1 MTALPGSVRVPGR
14 AGGTGAGGRADLHG
28 RTTAWT
34 ARLAA
39 LGALGLYGA
48 LHWAGIVRP
57 GAPGALL
64 AMLVLALAA
73 GLLLPTVLTIASRR
87 ARVVVGVAAGLVALG
102 AILLLAGVPLAAL
115 RPAHWDTLV
124 VNLADGIGT
133 LPALRM
139 PYRGTDVWVHAVLL
153 SGGGLL
159 LLIGAVL
166 ALLPRPRMFGSALAL
181 AVLYGVPIVE
191 RAPAH
196 PYLDGAVFALLLG
209 ALLCADRLGQREAP
223 VAGTIAVVAVL
234 GAAIL
239 APHVDSAK
247 PWVDYEALAESLQ
260 SGKSTSFTW
269 NHDYAPI
276 TWPRDGLELARVR
289 SRGSLY
295 LKTANLEEFH
305 DGAWIQSHRIL
316 LDRDDT
322 EFASGHPE
330 WTQTIHVTIK
340 GLRSEQFLGAG
351 TTMLVSRST
360 KTVREATPGTFQAKD
375 KPLRRGDSY
384 DALVYVPKPGSV
396 ELHRAGTAYPNY
408 VLRQLTLDLPRESAD
423 DPSPVDVNIAPWG
436 SGLAPS
442 LLSSRG
448 YPFVNLREAL
458 AASGQ
463 LRTYE
468 LAQQL
473 RRASTDPYDYVNKV
487 MARVNS
493 GARYTES
500 PPPPGKLSPLDAFLF
515 RDHAGYC
522 QHFAGATA
530 LLLRM
535 GGVPARVVAG
545 FAPGSRSGQDHIIR
559 DFDAHSWVEAYF
571 PHYGWVTFDPTPGD
585 SPARSQLTD
594 IRQTAATP
602 NQARRPSTSAGDR
615 LSDPAAGGNA
625 AVSTNGGSDPTVP
638 LALGAAALA
647 LVATGVVLGVRRRRR
662 LLRSGDPEL
671 EELRIALV
679 RSGRGPSPDMT
690 LARLEQLL
698 AGSDGALGYLRA
710 LRLARYGS
718 GADAPTARQRRALR
732 RELGAGLGIRGRL
745 RSIWALPPHP
755 REVLD
760 ALKPRRRRS
769 YTA

>member
-1 MTALPGSVRVPGR
+1 MTALPGSVRAPGR
-14 AGGTGAGGRADLHG
+14 AGGAGAGALVPAH
-28 RTTAWT
+28 TTAST

-39 LGALGLYGA
+39 LSALGLYGA
-48 LHWAGIVRP
+48 LHWAGMVRP
-57 GAPGALL
+57 GAQGALL

-73 GLLLPTVLTIASRR
+73 GLALPVILTIVSRPARAAILTAS
-87 ARVVVGVAAGLVALG
+87 GLVVLG
-102 AILLLAGVPLAAL
+102 AILALSGVPVAAL
-115 RPAHWDTLV
+115 RPTRWDTLAV
-124 VNLADGIGT
+124 GLVNGIGT

-139 PYRGTDVWVHAVLL
+139 PYRGADVWVHAVLL

-159 LLIGAVL
+159 LLIGALL
-166 ALLPRPRMFGSALAL
+166 ALLPRPRTFGAALAL

-196 PYLDGAVFALLLG
+196 PYLDGAVFSLLLG
-209 ALLCADRLGQREAP
+209 ALLAVDRLREREAP
-223 VAGTIAVVAVL
+223 VAAAIAVLAVL
-234 GAAIL
+234 AAAL
-239 APHVDSAK
+239 VAPHIDSGK

-260 SGKSTSFTW
+260 SGKSTTFTW
-269 NHDYAPI
+269 NHHYAPI
-276 TWPRDGLELARVR
+276 TWSRDGLELARVR

-295 LKTANLEEFH
+295 LKTANLEEFRN
-305 DGAWIQSHRIL
+305 GAWVQSHRIR
-316 LDRDDT
+316 DTRDDT
-322 EFASGHPE
+322 EFASGHPG
-330 WTQTIHVTIK
+330 WTQSIHVAIK

-351 TTMLVSRST
+351 TTVLVSHSS
-360 KTVREATPGTFQAKD
+360 KTVREATPGTFEAD
-375 KPLRRGDSY
+375 GKPLRRGDSY
-384 DALVYVPKPGSV
+384 DALVYVPKPGTV
-396 ELHRAGTAYPNY
+396 QLRRAGTAYPSF
-408 VLRQLTLDLPRESAD
+408 VLRQLTLDLPKESAED
-423 DPSPVDVNIAPWG
+423 HSPVDISFAPWG

-458 AASGQ
+458 TASGL

-473 RRASTDPYDYVNKV
+473 RGAATDPYDYVNKV

-500 PPPPGKLSPLDAFLF
+500 PPPPGKLSALDAFLF

-545 FAPGSRSGQDHIIR
+545 FAPGSRDGQDRIIR

-594 IRQTAATP
+594 IRQTSTTP
-602 NQARRPSTSAGDR
+602 TAGQRPATSAGDR
-615 LSDPAAGGNA
+615 LSDPAAGGGA
-625 AVSTNGGSDPTVP
+625 AVDASGGSAPSP
-638 LALGAAALA
+638 LLALGAGAGALGAAGALLA
-647 LVATGVVLGVRRRRR
+647 VRRRRR
-662 LLRSGDPEL
+662 LVRSGDPEL
-671 EELRIALV
+671 EELRLALV

-718 GADAPTARQRRALR
+718 GSDAPTAGQRRALR
-732 RELGAGLGIRGRL
+732 RELGAGLGMRGRL
-745 RSIWALPPHP
+745 RSLWALPPHP
-755 REVLD
+755 RELLD

>member
-1 MTALPGSVRVPGR
+1 MTALAGSVRAPGGR
-14 AGGTGAGGRADLHG
+14 AGGAGAHVGA
-28 RTTAWT
+28 RTTAWN
-34 ARLAA
+34 ARVAA
-39 LGALGLYGA
+39 LSALGLYGA
-48 LHWAGIVRP
+48 LHWAGMVRP

-73 GLLLPTVLTIASRR
+73 GLALPVVLTIASRP
-87 ARVVVGVAAGLVALG
+87 ARVALVAGGGLVAVAAVL
-102 AILLLAGVPLAAL
+102 AIAGVPVAAL
-115 RPAHWDTLV
+115 RPTHWDTLAV
-124 VNLADGIGT
+124 GLANGVGT

-166 ALLPRPRMFGSALAL
+166 ALLPRPRMFGSTLAL

-209 ALLCADRLGQREAP
+209 ALLCADRLGERDAP
-223 VAGTIAVVAVL
+223 AAAGIAVVAVL
-234 GAAIL
+234 AAALL
-239 APHVDSAK
+239 APYVDSGK

-260 SGKSTSFTW
+260 SGKSTTFTW

-289 SRGSLY
+289 SRGALY

-305 DGAWIQSHRIL
+305 DGAWMQSHRLL

-340 GLRSEQFLGAG
+340 GLRSEQFLGSG

-360 KTVREATPGTFQAKD
+360 KTVREATPGTFEASG

-384 DALVYVPKPGSV
+384 DALVYVPRPGTV
-396 ELHRAGTAYPNY
+396 ELHRAGVSYPSY
-408 VLRQLTLDLPRESAD
+408 ILRQLTLDLPKESVD
-423 DPSPVDVNIAPWG
+423 DPSPVDVNFAPWG

-448 YPFVNLREAL
+448 FPFVNLREAL
-458 AASGQ
+458 TASGL

-468 LAQQL
+468 LSQQL
-473 RRASTDPYDYVNKV
+473 RGAATDPYDYVEKV
-487 MARVNS
+487 IARVNS

-500 PPPPGKLSPLDAFLF
+500 PPPPGKLPALDAFLF

-545 FAPGSRSGQDHIIR
+545 FAPGSRDGQDHVIR

-571 PHYGWVTFDPTPGD
+571 PHYGWITFDPTPGD

-594 IRQTAATP
+594 IRQTTAKPDA
-602 NQARRPSTSAGDR
+602 ARRPSTPAGDR
-615 LSDPAAGGNA
+615 LSDPAAGGRA
-625 AVSTNGGSDPTVP
+625 AIGAGGGSDPTVP

-647 LVATGVVLGVRRRRR
+647 VFASAVVLAVRRRRR
-662 LLRSGDPEL
+662 LVRSGDPEI
-671 EELRIALV
+671 EELRLALV
-679 RSGRGPSPDMT
+679 RSGRGPAPDMT

-718 GADAPTARQRRALR
+718 GAAAPTPRQRRALR

-755 REVLD
+755 REVFD

>member
-1 MTALPGSVRVPGR
+1 MTALPGSVRAPGR
-14 AGGTGAGGRADLHG
+14 AGGAGVHAH
-28 RTTAWT
+28 TTAWT
-34 ARLAA
+34 ARVAA
-39 LGALGLYGA
+39 LSALGLYGA

-64 AMLVLALAA
+64 AMLVLAIAA
-73 GLLLPTVLTIASRR
+73 GLLAPAVLTISSRP
-87 ARVVVGVAAGLVALG
+87 ARVAVLGASGLVALG

-124 VNLADGIGT
+124 VHLANGIGT

-139 PYRGTDVWVHAVLL
+139 PYRGNDVWVHAVLL

-166 ALLPRPRMFGSALAL
+166 ALLPRPRMFGSAVAL

-223 VAGTIAVVAVL
+223 VAAVIAFVAVL
-234 GAAIL
+234 AAAL
-239 APHVDSAK
+239 VAPHVDSGK

-260 SGKSTSFTW
+260 SGKSTTFSW
-269 NHDYAPI
+269 NHSYAPI

-289 SRGSLY
+289 SRGNLY

-305 DGAWIQSHRIL
+305 NGAWMQSHRIL

-322 EFASGHPE
+322 EFAAGQPE

-351 TTMLVSRST
+351 TTMLISRST
-360 KTVREATPGTFQAKD
+360 KTVRESTPGTFQARD
-375 KPLRRGDSY
+375 KPLRHGDSY
-384 DALVYVPKPGSV
+384 DALVYVAKPGTV
-396 ELHRAGTAYPNY
+396 AMHRAGTAYPSW
-408 VLRQLTLDLPRESAD
+408 VLRQLTLDLPKESAD
-423 DPSPVDVNIAPWG
+423 DPSPVDVNFAPWG
-436 SGLAPS
+436 SGLATS

-458 AASGQ
+458 SASGL

-473 RRASTDPYDYVNKV
+473 RGASTDPYDYINKV

-500 PPPPGKLSPLDAFLF
+500 PPPPGKLSALDAFLF

-571 PHYGWVTFDPTPGD
+571 PHYGWVTFDPTPGE

-594 IRQTAATP
+594 ISQTTATP
-602 NQARRPSTSAGDR
+602 SQTRRPSTSAGDR
-615 LSDPAAGGNA
+615 LSDPAAGGIA
-625 AVSTNGGSDPTVP
+625 ASTAGGGGDPTVP
-638 LALGAAALA
+638 LALALVALA
-647 LVATGVVLGVRRRRR
+647 LVAGGVVLAIRRRRR
-662 LLRSGDPEL
+662 LVRSGDPEL
-671 EELRIALV
+671 EELRGALA
-679 RSGRGPSPDMT
+679 RTGRGPSPDMT

-745 RSIWALPPHP
+745 WSIWALPPHP
-755 REVLD
+755 REVFD